1 MAQADRT
8 IPDPRSWLASA
19 AALLSPAEGPMSLIN
34 LRHGIF
40 LPPFHPMEEN
50 PTACLD
56 RDLELIEWLDRLG
69 YHEAW
74 IGEHHS
80 AGFETI
86 SSRSEEHTSELQSR
100 RDLVC
105 RLLL

>member
-1 MAQADRT
+1 
-8 IPDPRSWLASA
+8 
-19 AALLSPAEGPMSLIN
+19 MSLIN

-56 RDLELIEWLDRLG
+56 RDLELMQWLDRLG
-69 YHEAW
+69 FHEAW

-80 AGFETI
+80 AGWETI
-86 SSRSEEHTSELQSR
+86 SSPELFIAVAAERTRLDPLRHRRRSR
-100 RDLVC
+100 C
-105 RLLL
+105 RTTTR